1 MFCPNC
7 KTEYRAGFTQC
18 SDCGATLVDTLPNA
32 RSDDDVPELFWSGN
46 SPRLYQEF
54 RAALKA
60 ANIPFMDEPPPR
72 LLYSS
77 LRPPLEIWTSKLD
90 HEAAAKVR
98 YQITGES
105 DDEIAGKEDLSD
117 LQQTGGRSPNPYRDP
132 TRPTRPSGFLG
143 TPVDGDYQQRT
154 EPPWMGAWTT
164 KATEGQTAGE
174 ENAGSDEP
182 IENAGIFDDGSNLL
196 KTYFTSD
203 APDDI
208 FSGEFFPEDA
218 TAQVYSGDL
227 DLAQGLQACLRENGI
242 PSTIDEQENPGNN
255 KAKLR
260 VLPDHQ
266 ARAKEIIR
274 EVIEATPPE

>member
-7 KTEYRAGFTQC
+7 KTEYREGFGQC
-18 SDCGATLVDTLPNA
+18 SDCGATLVESLDGSAP
-32 RSDDDVPELFWSGN
+32 SPDDVPELFWSGN
-46 SPRLYQEF
+46 SPRFYQEF

-72 LLYSS
+72 FLYSS

-105 DDEIAGKEDLSD
+105 DEPASEATSRELAGE
-117 LQQTGGRSPNPYRDP
+117 
-132 TRPTRPSGFLG
+132 
-143 TPVDGDYQQRT
+143 DYQRRT
-154 EPPWMGAWTT
+154 EPSWMRVWTT
-164 KATEGQTAGE
+164 KAARGEPVPKANPDPDESVEGATTSE
-174 ENAGSDEP
+174 E
-182 IENAGIFDDGSNLL
+182 GSNLL
-196 KTYFTSD
+196 KTYFASD
-203 APDDI
+203 APDDV

-218 TAQVYSGDL
+218 TAQVFAGDL
-227 DLAQGLQACLRENGI
+227 DVAENLKTCLREVGI
-242 PSTIDEQENPGNN
+242 PSAIDQQEDSAASS
-255 KAKLR
+255 AKVR
-260 VLPDHQ
+260 VLPEHE